1 MESSRKGWSGFKD
14 LEAEGRA
21 LWEVGFVRKRAWI
34 VTETPP
40 VTGQPQGLLSLSI
53 SVSSFVKWRLS
64 PVSPAE
70 GCSKASFRV
79 GSQLAGRSGVSFSG
93 REAHMIQLC

>member
-1 MESSRKGWSGFKD
+1 MESSRKGWSRFKD

-21 LWEVGFVRKRAWI
+21 LWEVGFVRKGAWI

-40 VTGQPQGLLSLSI
+40 VIGQPQGLLSLPI
-53 SVSSFVKWRLS
+53 SVSSLVKWRL
-64 PVSPAE
+64 SPAE
-70 GCSKASFRV
+70 GCSKAPFRV

-93 REAHMIQLC
+93 REAHMIQLR